1 MLLNSRGA
9 IVTPVAARPGE
20 IDEWLAPTDYLE
32 KVPIPAITIDS
43 TAIFDG
49 HAHDLVRVSYSSGT
63 ALTFF
68 VDSLPGGND
77 SSGDG
82 SHRNPWRSLN
92 TASKFLA
99 CASCVL
105 TAACEYVQVKVKGT
119 VDYVTGSWSPWNS
132 SRKLILT
139 GWNGVCDL
147 GSTGVYHAGHIRDCK
162 AASYFY
168 GTTVHSG
175 GTVYSAGPSATAIHA
190 AIPSGGEVSLQTA
203 VGCSGG
209 AVYASYVSGGT
220 FTRASVGQA
229 VSINV
234 SRTLSGYVSPYSAW
248 GLIVSASGAAY
259 RASVFVSGGST
270 DQANAVGVAGG
281 GALIDCTVRAVASAS
296 GTSRITNAT
305 AQAVSSGRVV
315 SGGIFTAS
323 AIAEGNGSDYH
334 LCETYAGGI
343 ALLNGGVAYNVS
355 TTLVASASAG
365 ITDMAASRAQA
376 IDSETTAN
384 LGTSCTIFRARN
396 YSSGVMYSS
405 YVSSGGVC

>member
-1 MLLNSRGA
+1 MPLFLRSTSASTDSRMSRNA
-9 IVTPVAARPGE
+9 
-20 IDEWLAPTDYLE
+20 
-32 KVPIPAITIDS
+32 S
-43 TAIFDG
+43 TA
-49 HAHDLVRVSYSSGT
+49 A

-68 VDSLPGGND
+68 VDSVAGGND

-82 SHRNPWRSLN
+82 SHDDPWRSLN
-92 TASKFLA
+92 TASAFIKCAECILDTA
-99 CASCVL
+99 CQ
-105 TAACEYVQVKVKGT
+105 YVQVKVKGT
-119 VDYVTGSWSPWNS
+119 VDYVSGSWNPKSYHS
-132 SRKLILT
+132 KTLILT
-139 GWNGVCDL
+139 GWDGVCDL

-168 GTTVHSG
+168 GTAVHSG
-175 GTVYSAGPSATAIHA
+175 GTVYSAGPSATAIRA

-259 RASVFVSGGST
+259 RASVFVSGGSA

-296 GTSRITNAT
+296 GASRITNAT

-315 SGGIFTAS
+315 SGGTFAAS
-323 AIAEGNGSDYH
+323 AIAGGRGSSYH
-334 LCETYAGGI
+334 NCNAYAGGI
-343 ALLNGGVAYNVS
+343 ALLNGGVACNVS

-365 ITDMAASRAQA
+365 ITDMAASRAEA